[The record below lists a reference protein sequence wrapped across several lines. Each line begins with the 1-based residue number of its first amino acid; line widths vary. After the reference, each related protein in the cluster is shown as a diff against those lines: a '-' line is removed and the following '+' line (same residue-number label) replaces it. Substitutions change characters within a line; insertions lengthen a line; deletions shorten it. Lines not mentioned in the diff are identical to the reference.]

1 MKQFLITVAGVL
13 VAFFIFFVALP
24 ISLIIGLASS
34 SKPSVPNDMVLS
46 LDLREKLTDQSPDD
60 PFAFLS
66 GKSLSTMDI
75 IQSLHAA
82 KDDGKVKAVLIRL
95 PEGGMHPAA
104 AEEIRNAIKDF
115 RSSGKMVYAHSQ
127 GLYPDALVVASY
139 MVGASASEFWMQP
152 RASFQVTGIS
162 TETMF
167 FKRAFDKYGV
177 KPQFEQRYE
186 FKNAVNPYLNDD
198 FTPAHREATLSWM
211 NSFYDSMIRD
221 VAIDHHTDA
230 GAVRRAL
237 EGGPYNADKAKALG
251 LITKVG
257 QEHDIETLALNKA
270 GDNAKLV
277 DIRDYDRSLTPDTS
291 GSAIAVINGEGAIMT
306 GHGSSGFSRQ
316 SDMKS
321 DDVAAAIYEAAKD
334 ESVKAIVF
342 RVSSPGGSDTASEQ
356 ISNALKDAQKAGKP
370 VVISM
375 GEYAASGGYWISA
388 GANAIVA
395 NPSTLT
401 GSIGVYGGKMA
412 IGDALGRFGI
422 DLRSIGVGSEFA
434 GAYGSSKPFTAA
446 QRAAFSAQIDEIYDA
461 FVNHVAEGRHLKPER
476 VREIA
481 KGHVW
486 TGEQALKLGLV
497 DQLGGFYDAVARA
510 KKLAKL
516 DDKAD
521 IHLVEYPHHKSPFS
535 GLGHTAAMGHSALR
549 ALSFLEWAVEDPR
562 SEAILDQ
569 VRDERLRTQGATV
582 LAPKPFH
589 SHH

>member
-1 MKQFLITVAGVL
+1 MKAFITLRSFDLCKKTGILCNLGGLRGLDRANQVKKVKALMKQFLITVAGVL

-321 DDVAAAIYEAAKD
+321 DDVAAAPSKRSS
-334 ESVKAIVF
+334 SV
-342 RVSSPGGSDTASEQ
+342 S
-356 ISNALKDAQKAGKP
+356 L
-370 VVISM
+370 
-375 GEYAASGGYWISA
+375 
-388 GANAIVA
+388 
-395 NPSTLT
+395 
-401 GSIGVYGGKMA
+401 
-412 IGDALGRFGI
+412 
-422 DLRSIGVGSEFA
+422 
-434 GAYGSSKPFTAA
+434 
-446 QRAAFSAQIDEIYDA
+446 
-461 FVNHVAEGRHLKPER
+461 H
-476 VREIA
+476 
-481 KGHVW
+481 
-486 TGEQALKLGLV
+486 LV
-497 DQLGGFYDAVARA
+497 DQIQPLNRFQTPLKTH
-510 KKLAKL
+510 KKLVNPSSSLWVNMPPRGAIGSQPEPMPSSPIRRPL
-516 DDKAD
+516 PDRSVSMAARWR
-521 IHLVEYPHHKSPFS
+521 LVTPWAGS
-535 GLGHTAAMGHSALR
+535 GLICARSA
-549 ALSFLEWAVEDPR
+549 
-562 SEAILDQ
+562 
-569 VRDERLRTQGATV
+569 
-582 LAPKPFH
+582 
-589 SHH
+589 